1 MTFLKGPTRFLAVV
15 GKEIISVVRRPGA
28 LVSMIAGPFLMMAV
42 FGLGYVGRP
51 QYRALLVIPPESGLP
66 QSAAEYQEI
75 SNETPIEI
83 VGVIADPT
91 PARAA
96 LADDRADL
104 IVIAPSDGEARFK
117 AGQQSVLMVEYDTED
132 PVGALYAETVAAQLA
147 FEANKM
153 LLERAV
159 RLGAEQIA
167 QAGVPQIPPE
177 VIAQPT
183 RAEARNLAP
192 TKPSVIAF
200 FGPAVL
206 ALIIQHMAVTLS
218 ALSMSREK
226 FGGIIDVLRVAPIAA
241 SAILAGKLVALLVL
255 VGATAAAL
263 LGLML
268 TVLHVP
274 MLGDPGIVVLSL
286 ALLSFASIGL
296 GLALSG
302 LADSDRAAVQLALLA
317 LLASVFFGGFVL
329 DLNEFAEPVRVIGN
343 ALPVTHGIQL
353 GQDLFLRGE
362 TSQTWRLGVL
372 AAMGLILFAIAWLV
386 YRRSLRASA

>member
-28 LVSMIAGPFLMMAV
+28 LVSMIAGPFIMMAV

-51 QYRALLVIPPESGLP
+51 QYRAVLVIPPQSGLP
-66 QSAAEYQEI
+66 QSAADYQKI
-75 SNETPIEI
+75 SNDTPIEI
-83 VGVIADPT
+83 VGVSADPA

-96 LADDRADL
+96 LADGRADL

-117 AGQQSVLMVEYDTED
+117 AGQQSVLVIEYDTED
-132 PVGALYAETVAAQLA
+132 PVAALYAETVAAQLA
-147 FEANKM
+147 AEANKM
-153 LLERAV
+153 LIERAV
-159 RLGAEQIA
+159 RAGSEQIA
-167 QAGVPQIPPE
+167 QAGVPRIPAE
-177 VIAQPT
+177 VIAAPT
-183 RAEARNLAP
+183 RADARNLAP
-192 TKPSVIAF
+192 TAPSVIAF

-226 FGGIIDVLRVAPIAA
+226 FGGIIEVLRVAPIAA

-255 VGATAAAL
+255 VGGTAAAL

-268 TVLHVP
+268 AVLHVP
-274 MLGDPGIVVLSL
+274 MLGDPALVVLGL

-296 GLALSG
+296 GLVLSV
-302 LADSDRAAVQLALLA
+302 LADSERQAVQLALLA
-317 LLASVFFGGFVL
+317 LLASVFFGGFIL
-329 DLNEFAEPVRVIGN
+329 DLNEFSEPVRVIGN

-353 GQDLFLRGE
+353 SQDLFLRGE
-362 TSQTWRLGVL
+362 TSQPWRFGVL
-372 AAMGLILFAIAWLV
+372 AAMGVVLYAFAWLI

>member
-28 LVSMIAGPFLMMAV
+28 LVSMIAGPFIMMAV

-83 VGVIADPT
+83 VGVIADPA

-117 AGQQSVLMVEYDTED
+117 AGQQSVLVVEYDTED

-159 RLGAEQIA
+159 RLGGEQIA
-167 QAGVPQIPPE
+167 QAGVPQIPAD

-192 TKPSVIAF
+192 TTPSVIAF

-218 ALSMSREK
+218 ALSLSREK
-226 FGGIIDVLRVAPIAA
+226 FGGIIEVLRVAPITA

-255 VGATAAAL
+255 VGGTAAAL

-274 MLGDPGIVVLSL
+274 MLGDPGLVVLSL

-353 GQDLFLRGE
+353 NQDLFLRGE
-362 TSQTWRLGVL
+362 TSQPWRLGIL
-372 AAMGLILFAIAWLV
+372 GAMGVILFAIAWLV

>member
-28 LVSMIAGPFLMMAV
+28 LVSMIAGPFIMMAV

-51 QYRALLVIPPESGLP
+51 QYRAVLVIPPQSGLP
-66 QSAAEYQEI
+66 QTAAEYQKI
-75 SNETPIEI
+75 SNDTPIEI
-83 VGVIADPT
+83 VGVSADPA

-96 LADDRADL
+96 VADGRADL

-117 AGQQSVLMVEYDTED
+117 AGQQSVLLIEYDTED
-132 PVGALYAETVAAQLA
+132 PVAALYAETVAAQLA
-147 FEANKM
+147 AEANKM
-153 LLERAV
+153 LIERVV
-159 RLGAEQIA
+159 RAGSEQVA
-167 QAGVPQIPPE
+167 QAGVPKIPPE
-177 VIAQPT
+177 VIAAPT

-192 TKPSVIAF
+192 TRPSVIAF

-218 ALSMSREK
+218 ALSMSREN
-226 FGGIIDVLRVAPIAA
+226 FGGIIEILRVAPIAA

-255 VGATAAAL
+255 VGGTAAAL

-268 TVLHVP
+268 AVLHVP
-274 MLGDPGIVVLSL
+274 MLGDPALVVVGL

-296 GLALSG
+296 GLLLSV
-302 LADSDRAAVQLALLA
+302 LADSERQAVQLALLA

-353 GQDLFLRGE
+353 SQDLFLRGE
-362 TSQTWRLGVL
+362 TSQPWRFGVL
-372 AAMGLILFAIAWLV
+372 AAMGAVLFAVAWLF

>member
-28 LVSMIAGPFLMMAV
+28 LVSMIAGPFIMMAV

-51 QYRALLVIPPESGLP
+51 QYRAVLVIPPQSGLP
-66 QSAAEYQEI
+66 QSAADYQKI
-75 SNETPIEI
+75 SNDTPIEI
-83 VGVIADPT
+83 VGVSADPA

-96 LADDRADL
+96 LADGRADL

-117 AGQQSVLMVEYDTED
+117 AGQQSVLVIEYDTED
-132 PVGALYAETVAAQLA
+132 PVAALYAETVAAQLA
-147 FEANKM
+147 AEANKM
-153 LLERAV
+153 LIERAV
-159 RLGAEQIA
+159 RAGSEQVA
-167 QAGVPQIPPE
+167 QAGVPRIPAE
-177 VIAQPT
+177 VIAAPT
-183 RAEARNLAP
+183 RADARNLAP
-192 TKPSVIAF
+192 TAPSVIAF

-226 FGGIIDVLRVAPIAA
+226 FGGIIEVLRVAPIAA

-255 VGATAAAL
+255 VGGTAAAL

-268 TVLHVP
+268 AVLHVP
-274 MLGDPGIVVLSL
+274 MLGDPALVVLGL
-286 ALLSFASIGL
+286 VLLSFASIGL
-296 GLALSG
+296 SLVLSV
-302 LADSDRAAVQLALLA
+302 LADSERQAVQLALLA

-329 DLNEFAEPVRVIGN
+329 DLNEFSEPVRVIGN

-353 GQDLFLRGE
+353 SQDLFLRGE
-362 TSQTWRLGVL
+362 TSQPWRFGVL
-372 AAMGLILFAIAWLV
+372 AAMGVVLYAFAWLI